1 MRGVGSR
8 RRGEEGTVIA
18 FVAVVVAALMIL
30 VGLDGDGGAAL
41 SAEVRALHES
51 EEAARMGARALD
63 VAAFHKTGAR
73 VIDPDAA
80 RAAVARYLATTR
92 DTGIVVATPDSVH
105 VKVTARHNTWLLGMV
120 GIRSI
125 AMDAD
130 ATAHP
135 ETTVP
140 QNPYTAGRP

>member
-1 MRGVGSR
+1 MRPAEIR
-8 RRGEEGTVIA
+8 RRGEDGTVIA
-18 FVAVVVAALMIL
+18 FVAVVVAALMVL
-30 VGLDGDGGAAL
+30 AGLDGDGGAAL
-41 SAEVRALHES
+41 SAEVRAMHES

-63 VAAFHKTGAR
+63 VAAFHKTGER

-80 RAAVARYLATTR
+80 RGAVARYLATTR
-92 DTGIVVATPDSVH
+92 DTGTVVATPDSVH
-105 VKVTARHNTWLLGMV
+105 VRVTARHHTWLLGMV

-135 ETTVP
+135 EATAP